1 MMSPNPMVSSRR
13 VIATKTIAWRP
24 GGRGIGL
31 SRSRRAHQAA
41 EGSRALTDWA
51 WSNSGASAS
60 ARINRPRT
68 GLMGSLSVIPC
79 AESVL
84 QTSSKHAGV
93 WPVPAAVYPRHGLRE
108 NLRPMRLPRLHVAA
122 SLSCLVA
129 TPPLPA
135 SAAQS
140 AGPPLRPP
148 TPREAPPAI
157 AREFRAAWVATVGN
171 IDWPSRPGLST
182 WDQQQELLAILN
194 RAVALR
200 LNAIILQVRPG
211 TDALYDSRLG
221 PWRECLTRRAAPE
234 LVGSY
239 GAYLWM
245 DPGIPEVRRRA
256 ERVVLDIVRRY
267 DVDGVH
273 LDDYFYPY
281 KEKDSS
287 GIAIDFPDSTT
298 YARYVRGGGTLARDD
313 WRRHNVDLLI
323 HELYRRIKALKPWV
337 QFGISPISGW
347 RANTPAGARTFDAF
361 GEIYADTR
369 KWLALG
375 WCDYFVPQLYS
386 AIESP
391 TPYPAMLQ
399 WWVEQNARGR
409 HLYAGNGL
417 HRVRRAG
424 QDSAGGDRAPGW
436 KADEIVAQ
444 VRITRDTPGAQG
456 NVYFS
461 MKGLMQD
468 ADSIAEALAV
478 PYAGPALVP
487 ASPWLHRT
495 PPPRPSIALKHD
507 AATGEA
513 YLALRPAA
521 GRKAW
526 LWVVQTRSDSGWS
539 TEVLPGDQG
548 VHRLAGNGNPG
559 LVSVT
564 AVDRTGNQ
572 SRPAVVEL
580 RD

>member
-1 MMSPNPMVSSRR
+1 MR
-13 VIATKTIAWRP
+13 
-24 GGRGIGL
+24 L
-31 SRSRRAHQAA
+31 SR
-41 EGSRALTDWA
+41 
-51 WSNSGASAS
+51 
-60 ARINRPRT
+60 
-68 GLMGSLSVIPC
+68 
-79 AESVL
+79 
-84 QTSSKHAGV
+84 
-93 WPVPAAVYPRHGLRE
+93 LR
-108 NLRPMRLPRLHVAA
+108 L
-122 SLSCLVA
+122 
-129 TPPLPA
+129 PLPA
-135 SAAQS
+135 RRTIAATLCCFAAASPHTAAAAPRAVARLQAPAS
-140 AGPPLRPP
+140 PETPPPV
-148 TPREAPPAI
+148 

-211 TDALYDSRLG
+211 TDALYDSRLE
-221 PWRECLTRRAAPE
+221 PWSEFLTGRMGRPPEPAWDPLAFAVAQAHARGLELHAWVNPYRARYARPISETARTHISRTHPE
-234 LVGSY
+234 LVRSY